1 MQTIRFLVLASAIW
15 LAGAA
20 WAQTESLTGAERD
33 FFENRIRPALVK
45 YCYECHS
52 SESDEAGGKLLL
64 DSKRGLRQG
73 GESGRIVIDRDPDA
87 SLLIQALRW
96 DGTEMPPEQP
106 VPASV
111 LRDFEKWVQ
120 SGAPNPR
127 ADEEL
132 GLETP
137 RDGSMPPQR
146 HWAFQPIRFP
156 RAPSVGMGW
165 ARDPID
171 QFVFSR
177 LIQKELK
184 PTRDAP
190 ARTLVRRLFY
200 DLIGLPPSKSQID
213 RWSVRITGAQQYANA
228 APVGL
233 LNRRAIEALVDE
245 LLASPH
251 FGERWGRHWLD
262 VARYGE
268 SNGNDGLARNA
279 TFPHAWRYRDYVIRA
294 LNRDTP
300 YDRFIAEQI
309 AGDLLPAK
317 SDTESDWNKIAT
329 GFLALGSK
337 PASAMNVNFNMDVV
351 ADQIGVVSS
360 GIMGLSVGCARCHD
374 HKHDPIPTRDY
385 YAMAGIFTSTTTMWG
400 AAANE
405 KLTAPP
411 TPLHELKVLKRSD
424 TSLPEIGPGLP
435 AFPDGYSEV
444 IRSLQPAIY
453 SKLDAPHAD
462 LRPEDGAKMSPATFA
477 TMGKGRIRGK
487 VRQQTDSYSVSF
499 WFRNDLKSSSVIMTA
514 YLFSFANRAK
524 LEGVGDHLGLSGTYQ
539 GADPGHLFVFPGVKD
554 VPSVTGAAVIP
565 ERTWNHVV
573 LVREKDRVRLQL
585 NGVENL
591 DIDAELPPA
600 SEEVREFTLGSR
612 SDGMFSLQGNM
623 TEFAFFDR
631 ALSPQEAKLL
641 HSASGQ
647 PERSGPVQPA
657 PIVPSP
663 NNLAMGVREA
673 TTAGDCKININ
684 GESQKL
690 GESVPRGF
698 LSAWTEPKPPVVIP
712 ADKEL
717 RPFLSSM
724 SEASRVGKPK
734 WTITK
739 GTISGTANAAE
750 SGFLTSREEFLD
762 FDLQCDFQLQGK
774 GTFNSGI
781 SFRFDAKPGSAPH
794 FNLGKASEGEP
805 FGVFYGEWKL
815 KAVPEEEIEL
825 EQWNRLRLK
834 VAGEKVQGWIND
846 ELLVDYTLER
856 KNLPA
861 GKIALQSAAGK
872 GESGKIRFRNLKV
885 QRLNE
890 SLRPYS
896 PVKDPK
902 ASGRMELVQWLVD
915 REHPLT
921 ARVMVNR
928 VWHHLMGQP
937 LVSTP
942 DDFGFYGSRP
952 SHPQLL
958 DHLAT
963 RFIEN
968 GWSIKQLIRD
978 IVLTRTYGLD
988 SLCDSQTARF
998 DPDNKWLAR
1007 HSRRR
1012 LDAEA
1017 IRDSILMA
1025 SGQLN
1030 LQPGTGSDVQHLDV
1044 QVNQVGD
1051 TLHRPSKHRSIYLCM
1066 LRNSPPP
1073 DLAAFD
1079 LPDALEV
1086 KGRRDVTLQPTQ
1098 SLYLLNSKFL
1108 VEQSQELA
1116 AQLVGKPGQ
1125 NESQR
1130 IIQAYERVLT
1140 RTPEQ
1145 WELETASALLRG
1157 LRADL
1162 EESSARMM
1170 QVELR
1175 SWTALCQALFLAS
1188 EFRYVD

>member
-1 MQTIRFLVLASAIW
+1 MQNIRFLVFASAIC
-15 LAGAA
+15 LADTA
-20 WAQTESLTGAERD
+20 WAQTASLTGAERD

-52 SESDEAGGKLLL
+52 SESEEVGGKLFL
-64 DSKRGLRQG
+64 DSKNGLRQG
-73 GESGRIVIDRDPDA
+73 GESGPILVDGDPEA
-87 SLLIQALRW
+87 SLLIHALRW
-96 DGTEMPPEQP
+96 DGTEMPPEKP
-106 VPASV
+106 VPAPV
-111 LRDFEKWVQ
+111 LRDFEQWVQ
-120 SGAPNPR
+120 LGAPDPR
-127 ADEEL
+127 VDKKL
-132 GLETP
+132 GLEKTQ
-137 RDGSMPPQR
+137 DGSKPVRR
-146 HWAFQPIRFP
+146 HWAFQRILDPVPP
-156 RAPSVGMGW
+156 RVGTGW

-171 QFVFSR
+171 QFVLRS
-177 LIQKELK
+177 LSQAELK
-184 PTRDAP
+184 PTQDAP
-190 ARTLVRRLFY
+190 VRTLVRRLFY

-213 RWSVRITGAQQYANA
+213 RWSARIAGAQQYAKGT
-228 APVGL
+228 PVSS
-233 LNRRAIEALVDE
+233 LNRQAIEALVDE

-262 VARYGE
+262 VARYSE

-294 LNRDTP
+294 FNRDTP

-317 SDTESDWNKIAT
+317 SDIESDWNKIAT

-385 YAMAGIFTSTTTMWG
+385 YAMAGIFTSTMTMWG

-411 TPLHELKVLKRSD
+411 TPLHELKVLKRID
-424 TSLPEIGPGLP
+424 TSLPDIGPG
-435 AFPDGYSEV
+435 APDFSAGYAEV
-444 IRSLQPAIY
+444 IQSLQPAIY

-462 LRPEDGAKMSPATFA
+462 LQPEDGAKMSPGTFA

-487 VRQQTDSYSVSF
+487 VHSPTDSYTVSF
-499 WFRNDLKSSSVIMTA
+499 WFRNDMKSSSVIMTA

-524 LEGVGDHLGLSGTYQ
+524 LEGTGDHLGLSGTYQ

-554 VPSVTGAAVIP
+554 IPSVKGAAVIP
-565 ERTWNHVV
+565 EHTWNHVV
-573 LVREKDRVRLQL
+573 LVREKDRIRLQL
-585 NGVENL
+585 NGVEKL

-612 SDGMFSLQGNM
+612 SDGMFSLHGNM

-631 ALSPQEAKLL
+631 ALSRQEAKLL

-647 PERSGPVQPA
+647 PERSGPEQPA

-673 TTAGDCKININ
+673 GTAGDCKININ
-684 GESQKL
+684 GESKRL

-698 LSAWTEPKPPVVIP
+698 LSAWTESKPPIVVP
-712 ADKEL
+712 ADEEL

-724 SEASRVGKPK
+724 SDASRVGKPK
-734 WTITK
+734 WTIAK
-739 GTISGTANAAE
+739 GIIAGSSASAE
-750 SGFLTSREEFLD
+750 SGFLTSQEEFED
-762 FDLQCDFQLQGK
+762 FDLQCDFQLQGEGK
-774 GTFNSGI
+774 FNSGI
-781 SFRFDAKPGSAPH
+781 SFRVAAKPGSAPH

-805 FGVFYGEWKL
+805 FGVFFDEWKL
-815 KAVPEEEIEL
+815 KSEPTAEIDL
-825 EQWNRLRLK
+825 KQWNRLRLR
-834 VAGEKVQGWIND
+834 VAGDRVQGWIND
-846 ELLVDYTLER
+846 EMVVDYTLEK
-856 KNLPA
+856 KNIPA
-861 GKIALQSAAGK
+861 GKIAFQSAAGK
-872 GESGKIRFRNLKV
+872 GESGTVRFRNLKV

-890 SLRPYS
+890 SFRPYS

-902 ASGRMELVQWLVD
+902 ASGRLELVQWLVD

-937 LVSTP
+937 LVATP

-952 SHPQLL
+952 SHPKLL

-988 SLCDSQTARF
+988 SRCDSRTARL

-1017 IRDSILMA
+1017 IRDSVLMA
-1025 SGQLN
+1025 SRQLN
-1030 LQPGTGSDVQHLDV
+1030 LQPGVGSDVQHLDI

-1051 TLHRPSKHRSIYLCM
+1051 TLQRPSRHRSIYLCM

-1086 KGRRDVTLQPTQ
+1086 EGRRDVTLQPTQ

-1108 VEQSQELA
+1108 VRQSQELA
-1116 AQLVGKPGQ
+1116 RQLWETPELDG
-1125 NESQR
+1125 NSR
-1130 IIQAYERVLT
+1130 IIRAYERVLT
-1140 RTPEQ
+1140 RVPEK
-1145 WELETASALLRG
+1145 WEVETASAFLSG
-1157 LRADL
+1157 LQADL
-1162 EESSARMM
+1162 KESSAQEK
-1170 QVELR
+1170 QVELQ
-1175 SWTALCQALFLAS
+1175 SWAALCQALFLAS